1 MARIDKQLE
10 VLSADRDR
18 LIKKQQQVMA
28 TEVEMMPL
36 EKEVQAIVPL
46 LSSPTNSTADQP
58 SSSGQQPVSP
68 PRSAKF

>member
-1 MARIDKQLE
+1 
-10 VLSADRDR
+10 
-18 LIKKQQQVMA
+18 
-28 TEVEMMPL
+28 MMPL

-68 PRSAKF
+68 PRSEQGTGVANASLGCVMSLPSH

>member
-1 MARIDKQLE
+1 MSWLCVRVQEMARIEKQLE

-36 EKEVQAIVPL
+36 EKEVQAIVPVCWDHL
-46 LSSPTNSTADQP
+46 
-58 SSSGQQPVSP
+58 
-68 PRSAKF
+68 K